1 MTLPVFTTAFAPP
14 EQLQCRAFARASA
27 CERAPKR
34 YAICSSKSC
43 TANSPE
49 KVLQGIEALAN
60 GTP

>member
-1 MTLPVFTTAFAPP
+1 MFTTAFAPA

-34 YAICSSKSC
+34 YTIVLKQVVYGEQP
-43 TANSPE
+43 PE

-60 GTP
+60 ATP